1 MVLAIIIEFDFG
13 FGLLYSKFTFVIK
26 LKEMDFIVIV
36 KKVVL
41 E

>member
-13 FGLLYSKFTFVIK
+13 LMCSKFTFVIK